1 MSLNINLNKLLNNAV
16 KSNSGRFKNIK
27 TKNQAAIHYG
37 KLYNVSSTTILRWAK
52 KGKVPDNRKHI
63 QKKVIDLNYQINN
76 KNRKKK
82 YGVRLSRDVKK
93 VKKLSKKSGMFD
105 FTKYVNNELIILI
118 PDKTET
124 ESESET
130 DDETV
135 GKLTRELLMMEM
147 PPNFMLEQPTMQV
160 EIKFYGVREDG
171 GSEEINLHSLS
182 NNRSLWEA
190 IDSWI
195 EVFNEK
201 QLEERYKLKMIDG
214 IVSAT
219 AYWVIGKWFSGIPM
233 VVV

>member
-16 KSNSGRFKNIK
+16 KSNNGRFKNIK

-52 KGKVPDNRKHI
+52 KGQLPDNRKHI
-63 QKKVIDLNYQINN
+63 QKKVIDLNYLISN

-93 VKKLSKKSGMFD
+93 VKRLSKKSGMFD
-105 FTKYVNNELIILI
+105 FAKYVNDEVDI
-118 PDKTET
+118 PE
-124 ESESET
+124 
-130 DDETV
+130 
-135 GKLTRELLMMEM
+135 GGLTRELLMREM
-147 PPNFMLEQPTMQV
+147 PPNFSIAQPTMQC
-160 EIKFYGVREDG
+160 EIKFYGIKDDDDDDG
-171 GSEEINLHSLS
+171 VELNQYSLS
-182 NNRSLWEA
+182 NNRSLWET

-201 QLEERYKLKMIDG
+201 QLEDRYKVKKING
-214 IVSAT
+214 IIEAT